1 MATDDYENNLPATS
15 YFNYMN
21 NKNIRRDEYF
31 GNTFNSVM
39 DSANPEIITI
49 GSLFYRNFTRLRFK
63 KEDYNNRCSA
73 LNHWLNLEKVKHRE
87 NYRNNHDA
95 LWTPIE
101 NLWNKI
107 NEERYRNNKC
117 DRKISNESLINIQKR
132 YKLGRFCENRD
143 YLKGKC
149 QSVQIEKRN
158 IDNNCY
164 YLTKYVNKYY
174 VIFLAQE
181 SCLPDKNDDPD
192 NPFFI
197 SNECSLYDMTKTF
210 PEYNIQD
217 NTISEKEIARTT
229 INLCSELEKLSPYGT
244 ERGALDPEI
253 LAVTEAPSESSSN
266 NNSLYG
272 GIAIMGFLPVLF
284 YVYKFTSLVSWLR
297 SRIMKTEIVRTN
309 MDNEESYNS
318 IDDPSDIIPTNSEN
332 IEYCLGYE
340 PT

>member
-1 MATDDYENNLPATS
+1 MATDDYENNLPATR

-21 NKNIRRDEYF
+21 NESIRENEYA
-31 GNTFNSVM
+31 GNTFNLFM
-39 DSANPEIITI
+39 NSASPEIKTI
-49 GSLFYRNFTRLRFK
+49 GSLFYRNFIYLRFK
-63 KEDYNNRCSA
+63 KEDYNNRCSD
-73 LNHWLNLEKVKHRE
+73 LNHWLNLEKEKHRE
-87 NYRNNHDA
+87 NHRNDHDV
-95 LWTPIE
+95 LWIPIE

-107 NEERYRNNKC
+107 NQERFRINKC
-117 DRKISNESLINIQKR
+117 NRKISNKSLINIQKR

-143 YLKGKC
+143 YLKSKC
-149 QSVQIEKRN
+149 KAVQIEKRN

-174 VIFLAQE
+174 DIFLAQE

-197 SNECSLYDMTKTF
+197 SDECSLYDMTKTF

-217 NTISEKEIARTT
+217 NTISEKDIARTA

-244 ERGALDPEI
+244 EGDKLDPEI
-253 LAVTEAPSESSSN
+253 LAGTEAPSESSPN

-284 YVYKFTSLVSWLR
+284 YVYKFTSLVPWLR

-332 IEYCLGYE
+332 IEYYLGYE